1 MAGRRIIDIAN
12 SRKDKGTSGN
22 FKAPGEADLIGRIN
36 QQNNNSA
43 CALRLLVHSIPGAS
57 SLPGETFKYDVLYK
71 TQIH

>member
-22 FKAPGEADLIGRIN
+22 FNAPGGADLIGRIN

-43 CALRLLVHSIPGAS
+43 CASRLLVHSIPVTA
-57 SLPGETFKYDVLYK
+57 SLPGETFKYDVLYR
-71 TQIH
+71 T